1 MRNRIILG
9 ILVVVLVLSGFAFAQ
24 EEVQLLEETKAL
36 LAEGKFAEAQVT
48 LEAVRLSLWNKLPMR
63 IEKVTFVEEDPQS
76 FGVFRKR
83 TSNLFAAG
91 ERILLY
97 GEPKNYT
104 ILHEDN
110 LYHVFFVADAKLYDS
125 EGNLLASQEEFL
137 SARYVTQSPVFEV
150 FLNLS
155 FGLTG
160 LEAGD
165 YVLEVLLRDKFSE
178 KSAQF
183 RMPFKVR

>member
-24 EEVQLLEETKAL
+24 EEVQLLEEAKTL

-63 IEKVTFVEEDPQS
+63 IEKVTFVEEEPQS

-91 ERILLY
+91 ERILL
-97 GEPKNYT
+97 
-104 ILHEDN
+104 
-110 LYHVFFVADAKLYDS
+110 
-125 EGNLLASQEEFL
+125 
-137 SARYVTQSPVFEV
+137 
-150 FLNLS
+150 
-155 FGLTG
+155 
-160 LEAGD
+160 
-165 YVLEVLLRDKFSE
+165 
-178 KSAQF
+178 
-183 RMPFKVR
+183 

>member
-63 IEKVTFVEEDPQS
+63 IEKVTFVEEEPQS
-76 FGVFRKR
+76 FGFFRKR
-83 TSNLFAAG
+83 SSNLFAGG

-110 LYHVFFVADAKLYDS
+110 LYHIFFVADAKLYD
-125 EGNLLASQEEFL
+125 GKGKLLASQEEFL

-165 YVLEVLLRDKFSE
+165 YVIEVLLRDKFSE
-178 KSAQF
+178 KSARF